1 MGPYRP
7 WIECVSAKPPGS
19 PCTYFCCDNPN
30 RVAVWTWTYGMCHT
44 LSIFQSAKDWSRR
57 RRSSMGLQ
65 EFPIPSCRE
74 VFGLFLGSSPGLW
87 AATAASYCPSR
98 IGELPK
104 NNPENLS
111 AWWDG
116 KLCSAPLPLR
126 EYFRI
131 SPFLP
136 MDVMIIDDRCKKSL
150 ATDRVGVR
158 YQCGGGRN
166 SPRNIPVATAKAK
179 RHGVPWEL
187 VIFHKKN

>member
-1 MGPYRP
+1 M
-7 WIECVSAKPPGS
+7 
-19 PCTYFCCDNPN
+19 
-30 RVAVWTWTYGMCHT
+30 
-44 LSIFQSAKDWSRR
+44 
-57 RRSSMGLQ
+57 
-65 EFPIPSCRE
+65 
-74 VFGLFLGSSPGLW
+74 LGSSPGLW

-98 IGELPK
+98 IGKLPK

-187 VIFHKKN
+187 VIFHKKKLELLLFFGAFFVKDLRIAVRQIRISHIIIRDLPNIFWLSYSWITD